1 MGIDRT
7 MHPTWNFPRVG
18 FRQTNM
24 TCSKLLS
31 VDINRTTARC
41 IKAFGYVAP
50 QQCRSYFSLTTPK
63 AVPSAELEFEFHRT
77 MIDVD
82 RQTKAEFLI
91 EMNCRR
97 RTRINLQ
104 RQVDK
109 SDGA

>member
-41 IKAFGYVAP
+41 IKAFGYVAVI
-50 QQCRSYFSLTTPK
+50 L
-63 AVPSAELEFEFHRT
+63 A
-77 MIDVD
+77 
-82 RQTKAEFLI
+82 
-91 EMNCRR
+91 
-97 RTRINLQ
+97 
-104 RQVDK
+104 
-109 SDGA
+109 